1 MQFRAFDYMIELERA
16 GSFNKAATNLFISQQ
31 GLRKVIDALEVE
43 MGSKLLERGHSGVK
57 LTPAG
62 ELFVAHAKAIIREFQ
77 EIKNGLADM
86 KAADGIERL
95 GAIDLVVSPYVSL
108 NLMRYAFTAIDTPVG
123 SRIAE
128 KNDGEIEHL
137 LAAGAHG
144 RLYLF
149 DWLAHWGGGPLDEV
163 LRSGKGLHI
172 EELFE
177 SRIGLLCDASSKTA
191 ERASISVE
199 EAVRLPLAVYGGD
212 DYVSFVDRA
221 IGESAFSGEALRISE
236 QSTIDA
242 FIRSTPDAAII
253 LDDLSFRNSLIS
265 DMKAPVFVPIESDL
279 VLRVGFV
286 HFKDDPEQPLY
297 ERYVGDFRR
306 ACAKRFRSS
315 FRK

>member
-16 GSFNKAATNLFISQQ
+16 GSFNKAAANLFISQQ

-43 MGSKLLERGHSGVK
+43 MGSKLLERGHNGVK

-62 ELFVAHAKAIIREFQ
+62 ELFVGHAKTIVREFQ
-77 EIKNGLADM
+77 EIKSGLADM
-86 KAADGIERL
+86 KLAGETELL
-95 GAIDLVVSPYVSL
+95 GAIDLVVSPYASL
-108 NLMRYAFTAIDTPVG
+108 NLMRYTFTAIDTPVA
-123 SRIAE
+123 SRIVE

-137 LAAGAHG
+137 LAAGARG
-144 RLYLF
+144 QLYLF
-149 DWLAHWGGGPLDEV
+149 DWLAHRGGESLDAV
-163 LRSGKGLHI
+163 LCPGEGLHI

-177 SRIGLLCDASSKTA
+177 SRIGLLCDASSKIA

-221 IGESAFSGEALRISE
+221 IGKSVFSGEALRISE
-236 QSTIDA
+236 QSTINA
-242 FIRSTPDAAII
+242 FIRGTPDAAII
-253 LDDLSFRNSLIS
+253 LDDLSFENSLIP
-265 DMKAPVFVPIESDL
+265 DMKTPVFVPIESDL
-279 VLRVGFV
+279 VLKAGFV
-286 HFKDDPEQPLY
+286 HFEDDSSQSLY

-306 ACAKRFRSS
+306 ACTKRFRSS